1 MDARAPDVA
10 VVGAGPAGCAAA
22 IGLARAG
29 CDVVLYHRPRTSGS
43 NPGEIIE
50 SRVRVPLAEL
60 GIDVVFDSLDSLAL
74 AGNVSSWDEEDTVAA
89 DGMVSPYGLGALIDR
104 SGFEAWLISEA
115 ERAGVA
121 VVRSG
126 KRLRAER
133 SGALWLLGDPAE
145 RGRRCIVAPLV
156 LQATGRASGPIGPS
170 ERSAADRLVALL
182 MYGPMPDGPR
192 EHNLLIEAAK
202 DGWWYAAPLP
212 HGRAVIAFLTDGDL
226 LPRAWAAK
234 KRYFRDRLAVTR
246 LIRAFSK
253 SLPPDLPLV
262 GHPANSTLRQMMR
275 GNGWACIGEAA
286 ASYDP
291 LSGRGVPLALSKGA
305 AMARLIVGG
314 DSISRAF
321 EAYEQAERA
330 TFEDHLEQQRV
341 TYRRAAPRFSSTFW
355 TRRKN
360 EVGAT
365 HLAR

>member
-60 GIDVVFDSLDSLAL
+60 GIDVAFDSLDSLAL

-170 ERSAADRLVALL
+170 ERSAADRLVC
-182 MYGPMPDGPR
+182 G
-192 EHNLLIEAAK
+192 
-202 DGWWYAAPLP
+202 AAPA
-212 HGRAVIAFLTDGDL
+212 RE
-226 LPRAWAAK
+226 R
-234 KRYFRDRLAVTR
+234 RDRL
-246 LIRAFSK
+246 
-253 SLPPDLPLV
+253 PDGRRSSSAGV
-262 GHPANSTLRQMMR
+262 G
-275 GNGWACIGEAA
+275 GKEAI
-286 ASYDP
+286 
-291 LSGRGVPLALSKGA
+291 LSGSARRHQADPGLLQVPASRSSAGRPSREQHA
-305 AMARLIVGG
+305 PADDARERVGL
-314 DSISRAF
+314 
-321 EAYEQAERA
+321 
-330 TFEDHLEQQRV
+330 H
-341 TYRRAAPRFSSTFW
+341 RRS
-355 TRRKN
+355 
-360 EVGAT
+360 GGQ
-365 HLAR
+365 L